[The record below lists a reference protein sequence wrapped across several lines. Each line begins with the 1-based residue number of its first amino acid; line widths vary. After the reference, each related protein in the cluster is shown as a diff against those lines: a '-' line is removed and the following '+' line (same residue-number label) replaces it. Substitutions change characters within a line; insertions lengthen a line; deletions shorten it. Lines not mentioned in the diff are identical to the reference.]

1 MWVCDRYDGVSERR
15 DAAMSPGRPRPRLPG
30 PPSVL
35 SLLHSAPDPSLTS
48 RPTLLT
54 RSTLVTQVM
63 TTLVIATLL
72 QALR

>member
-15 DAAMSPGRPRPRLPG
+15 DAALSPGRPRPRLPG

-48 RPTLLT
+48 RPTLT